1 MRATSIL
8 PLATAVSLVSASA
21 PASAHPSL
29 LRSEPAAGAK
39 VNAPSVVSLW
49 FSEKIEP
56 VFSKV
61 EIIDASGAHFED
73 GKATVAPGEGKRLD
87 ARLKPLPAGQYRV
100 RWRAIAADTHKVGG
114 SFAFQVAP

>member
-8 PLATAVSLVSASA
+8 PLATATSLVLASA
-21 PASAHPSL
+21 PAFAHPSL

-39 VNAPSVVSLW
+39 VSAPSVVSLW

-56 VFSKV
+56 VFNKI

-73 GKATVAPGEGKRLD
+73 GKATVATGDGKRLD
-87 ARLKPLPAGQYRV
+87 ARLKPLPVGQYRV
-100 RWRAIAADTHKVGG
+100 RWRATAADTHKVGG
-114 SFAFQVAP
+114 SFTFQVAP